1 MTKEQIA
8 VGLMEQL
15 LPQFTVCNPGPNSR
29 TPLHW
34 ERIRQYTQAAMTI
47 FDDPMHPIT
56 IWGYSSAFNPLAFV
70 ETILPPNF
78 HYLLQCGQF
87 LIDPTRTVLT
97 QAPVF
102 FDPGSESAQ
111 LRILAAYG
119 HPNRWLQS
127 SRDLKRYLY
136 DPSGAILCP
145 ADRFFRQHIP
155 ATTAALQ
162 VRVDGAPFCTVPDN
176 PVGKE
181 LAEILLHRAPSAGL
195 KKATLFHL
203 DGQHWTLIDH
213 VSLPAAPRYFET
225 HARAPHSELH
235 IYRLPGREYADHLLN
250 TALGIPYGSNLL
262 RVLTSQLAPGETRI
276 EPIDGI
282 LDLQV
287 SSSPYGD
294 AVLAFHVRERTT
306 SSAILH
312 SIYMEASQTLD
323 LLKVYRLHRQTG
335 RPPRWARSRK
345 IEINMTIP
353 ISA

>member
-1 MTKEQIA
+1 MTEEQIA
-8 VGLMEQL
+8 FGLVEQF
-15 LPQFTVCNPGPNSR
+15 LPQFTLCNPEQNPRMPVHS
-29 TPLHW
+29 

-47 FDDPMHPIT
+47 FDDPTHPIT

-87 LIDPTRTVLT
+87 LIDPTRTVLI

-102 FDPGSESAQ
+102 FDLVSESAQ

-136 DPSGAILCP
+136 DPSGAIPCP

-155 ATTAALQ
+155 PTTAALQ
-162 VRVDGAPFCTVPDN
+162 VRVNSDPFCTLPDN
-176 PVGKE
+176 PAGKE
-181 LAEILLHRAPSAGL
+181 LAETLLHRAPRAGF
-195 KKATLFHL
+195 KEATLFHL
-203 DGQHWTLIDH
+203 GGQHCTLIDH
-213 VSLPAAPRYFET
+213 ASLPTPPRYFEAQ
-225 HARAPHSELH
+225 ARAPHSKPH

-250 TALGIPYGSNLL
+250 TALGMPYGSNLL
-262 RVLTSQLAPGETRI
+262 GVLTSQLAPGETRI

-294 AVLAFHVRERTT
+294 AELAFHVRERTT

-312 SIYMEASQTLD
+312 SLYMEASQTLD
-323 LLKVYRLHRQTG
+323 PLKVSRLHRQAG
-335 RPPRWARSRK
+335 RTRRGRAHGRSR
-345 IEINMTIP
+345 
-353 ISA
+353 